1 MTDAAPGHTPVELAA
16 LDRNFALHP
25 FTSVHEHL
33 LSGPRV
39 MVSGLGVRLHDAT
52 GREYLDAMAGL
63 WCVNIG
69 YGRPEMAR
77 AMAAQ
82 CERLSYYHSFMGMAN
97 APSILLAQKL
107 VALTPPGLNHVF
119 FANSGSEAND
129 TLVKLVWLL
138 NNQRG
143 QPQKKKFITR
153 RGAYH
158 GVTVVTASLSGLDP
172 MHAGFDLPVD
182 RFLHVTKPHH
192 YWNALPGETEE
203 TFSARLAQE
212 LEDLIVAEGPD
223 TVAAFVAEPV
233 MGAGG
238 VVPPPKGYF
247 EAICPVLKRHG
258 VWFCVDEVI
267 SGFGRLGKWFGSEVY
282 DLTPD
287 FMTLAKG
294 LTSGYVPMSA
304 LMVGDEPWEILKNAS
319 EKHGPF
325 AHGFTYSAHPLSAA
339 VALENIRLIAE
350 EDLPGRAARLGAV
363 FQENLRAA
371 VGDHPLVG
379 EVRGLGLM
387 AGVELVAD
395 KAAKKAFDP
404 ALGVGKRL
412 AVLLME
418 EEGLICRPIVN
429 TLAFSP
435 PLVASEAELDQMV
448 SRFARGLGKLGDV
461 LKKEGTG
468 PEER

>member
-1 MTDAAPGHTPVELAA
+1 MTDIPNHSPAELAA
-16 LDRNFALHP
+16 LDRAFVLHP

-33 LSGPRV
+33 SAGPRV
-39 MVSGLGVRLHDAT
+39 MVRGQGVRLHDAT
-52 GREYLDAMAGL
+52 GKEYLDAMAGL

-82 CERLSYYHSFMGMAN
+82 CEQLSYYHSFMGMAN
-97 APSILLAQKL
+97 PPSILLAQKL
-107 VALTPPGLNHVF
+107 VAMTPPGLNHVF

-143 QPQKKKFITR
+143 LPQKKKFITR

-158 GVTVVTASLSGLDP
+158 GVTVATASLSGLDP

-192 YWNALPGETEE
+192 YWNAQPGEDEVA
-203 TFSARLAQE
+203 FSARLAQE
-212 LEDLIVAEGPD
+212 LEDLILAEGPD

-238 VVPPPKGYF
+238 VVPPPAGYF
-247 EAICPVLKRHG
+247 EAIAPVLKRHG

-267 SGFGRLGKWFGSEVY
+267 SGFGRLGQWFGSEVY
-282 DLTPD
+282 DLKPD

-304 LMVGDEPWEILKNAS
+304 LMVGDEPWEILKDAS
-319 EKHGPF
+319 AKHGPF

-339 VALENIRLIAE
+339 VALENLRLIEE

-363 FQENLRAA
+363 FQKNLRAA
-371 VGDHPLVG
+371 VGEHPLVG
-379 EVRGLGLM
+379 EVRGLGLI

-395 KAAKKAFDP
+395 KARKIAFDA

-412 AVLLME
+412 AMLLME

-435 PLVASEAELDQMV
+435 PLVVGEEDLDQMV
-448 SRFARGLGKLGDV
+448 ISFARGLEKVGALLV
-461 LKKEGTG
+461 QEGICKPG
-468 PEER
+468 A